1 MNLKKSKNIFRKQ
14 ISKVYSYSKIYYECL
29 WLNSFLN
36 YNSINLVLDVG
47 ANSGQY
53 ALSLRRFGYKKKIIS
68 FEPGSEAYFKL
79 IKNAKNDSK
88 WNIYEKVG
96 LGNKRKN
103 IKLNISENSVSSSI
117 KNIKKLHLINQPNSK
132 YIKKEK
138 TKIIKLDE
146 VFRNFYKKNE
156 NIMLKIDTQGYEWE
170 VLQGSKKSLRKINV
184 IQLELSFEDLYQD
197 QNNWLNILKFLE
209 NNDFKVFKIIDGF
222 KNKKNGKVFQSDF
235 FLVNKKLQK

>member
-1 MNLKKSKNIFRKQ
+1 MNLKKPKNILRKQ
-14 ISKVYSYSKIYYECL
+14 ISKVYSYSKIYYECI
-29 WLNSFLN
+29 WLNNFLN
-36 YNSINLVLDVG
+36 NNSINLVLDIG

-68 FEPGSEAYFKL
+68 FEPGLDAYLKL
-79 IKNAKNDSK
+79 IKNAKNDTK

-96 LGNKRKN
+96 LGNKRNK
-103 IKLNISENSVSSSI
+103 IKLNISKNSVSSSY

-132 YIKKEK
+132 YIKTEQ
-138 TKIIKLDE
+138 TKIIKLDD
-146 VFRNFYKKNE
+146 VFSKFYKKNE

-170 VLQGSKKSLRKINV
+170 VLQGSKKSLRKINA

-209 NNDFKVFKIIDGF
+209 NNNFRVFKIIDGF
-222 KNKKNGKVFQSDF
+222 KNKKNGQVFQSDF
-235 FLVNKKLQK
+235 FLVNKNIKK

>member
-14 ISKVYSYSKIYYECL
+14 ISKVYSYSKIYYECV

-68 FEPGSEAYFKL
+68 FEPGFEAHFKL
-79 IKNAKNDSK
+79 IKNANNDSK

-103 IKLNISENSVSSSI
+103 IKLNISKNSVSSSI
-117 KNIKKLHLINQPNSK
+117 KNIKKLHLKNQPNSK

-138 TKIIKLDE
+138 IKIIRLDE
-146 VFRNFYKKNE
+146 VFRNFYKKN
-156 NIMLKIDTQGYEWE
+156 
-170 VLQGSKKSLRKINV
+170 
-184 IQLELSFEDLYQD
+184 
-197 QNNWLNILKFLE
+197 
-209 NNDFKVFKIIDGF
+209 
-222 KNKKNGKVFQSDF
+222 
-235 FLVNKKLQK
+235 